1 MLNKYHFITH
11 WRVPGTVQEISD
23 VLGEPEDLTRWWP
36 SVYIDVKE
44 LEPGDDHGIGKRVRL
59 LTRGWLPYT
68 LTWEF
73 RVIDSREPYGY
84 TLAASG
90 DFNGQGIW
98 TFEQDGTHVSITY
111 DWRVRA
117 DKPILRYLSFIFKP
131 IFAANHRWTMAQGE
145 ESLRKELARRAAT
158 RETSFSLTP
167 TDRPRHDQT

>member
-1 MLNKYHFITH
+1 M
-11 WRVPGTVQEISD
+11 PGTVREISD

-44 LEPGDDHGIGKRVRL
+44 LAPGDDRGIGKHVRL
-59 LTRGWLPYT
+59 LTCGWLPYT

-73 RVIDSREPYGY
+73 RVTDSREPYGY
-84 TLAASG
+84 TLEASG

-98 TFEQDGTHVSITY
+98 TFEQDGGSVNITY

-131 IFAANHRWTMAQGE
+131 IFAANHRWAMAQGE
-145 ESLRKELARRAAT
+145 KSLRKELAL
-158 RETSFSLTP
+158 RERSRGGSS
-167 TDRPRHDQT
+167 